1 MHTDPIKPFH
11 SLTYTLVEFGKK
23 AGMKA
28 VVSRKGMKGL
38 GATPQ
43 TDH

>member
-23 AGMKA
+23 A